1 MSLVVT
7 LLLAAFVIGGIPFGL
22 LIARAYGV
30 KDIRRHGSGNI
41 GATNVWRVVGR
52 NAALWVYLFDI
63 GKGVLAVSIARLVD
77 QSVMPRDIFL
87 VLAAAASV
95 FGHIFS
101 PFVGFKGGKGV
112 NTALGVLL
120 VLLPVEG
127 LISFGVFVIVV
138 AISRYISLGSMV
150 AAATL
155 FSVVLFER
163 FFLDRDLN
171 AIYIALTL
179 VLLLTIIYT
188 HRENIR
194 RLINGTESKF
204 SLSSRSAGG
213 GGAHV

>member
-7 LLLAAFVIGGIPFGL
+7 VLLAAFVIGGVPFGL

-30 KDIRRHGSGNI
+30 RDIREHGSGNI

-52 NAALWVYLFDI
+52 NAALWVYLLDI
-63 GKGVLAVSIARLVD
+63 GKGVVAVLIARLVD
-77 QSVMPRDIFL
+77 QSIMPRDIFL
-87 VLAAAASV
+87 VLSAVAAV

-101 PFVGFKGGKGV
+101 PFVGLKGGKGV

-127 LISFGVFVIVV
+127 LISFGVFVMVV
-138 AISRYISLGSMV
+138 AISRYISLGSVV
-150 AAATL
+150 AATTL

-163 FFLDRDLN
+163 LFLVHDLN
-171 AIYIALTL
+171 SIYIALTS
-179 VLLLTIIYT
+179 VLLMTIIYT
-188 HRENIR
+188 HRENIK

-204 SLSSRSAGG
+204 SLTSRSSVGG
-213 GGAHV
+213 GPNV